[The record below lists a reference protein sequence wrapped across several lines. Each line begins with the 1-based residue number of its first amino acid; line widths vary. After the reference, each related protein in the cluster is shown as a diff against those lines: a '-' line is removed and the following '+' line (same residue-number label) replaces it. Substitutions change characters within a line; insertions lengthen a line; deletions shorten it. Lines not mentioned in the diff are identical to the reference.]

1 MVISFENQL
10 EILWKFENKMLGLV
24 AFMVDLRD
32 EEEDDIF
39 GVYKA
44 DYSLLKPCKYLF
56 HCCSNVI
63 GQ

>member
-44 DYSLLKPCKYLF
+44 GYSLSKPYKYLF
-56 HCCSNVI
+56 HCYSNVI